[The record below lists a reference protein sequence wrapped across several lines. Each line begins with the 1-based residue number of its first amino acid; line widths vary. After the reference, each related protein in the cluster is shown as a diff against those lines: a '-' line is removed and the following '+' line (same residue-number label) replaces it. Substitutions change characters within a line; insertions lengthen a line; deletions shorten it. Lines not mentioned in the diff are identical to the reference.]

1 MNSRVNSRAL
11 VTGASSGLGEQFSHL
26 FAADGI
32 DLAITSSPRS
42 AARIEE
48 LADALRTRYH
58 VGVQTIS
65 VDLATPGSAAEL
77 YGEVVAEGTVDYLVN
92 NAAFGIVGIPLQ
104 QYPPG
109 ELARMVQVNVASLAE
124 LTEACV
130 RDMVARGSG
139 KILNVSSISG
149 YVVPHGVECG
159 YAASKAFVVSF
170 SECLAQDLKGT
181 GVTCTHLAPGPTRT
195 EFFDTAGL
203 SDIRRLEPMMMDAE
217 TVARAGYEAMMAGKP
232 ACIPGVVNKLMR
244 TTMRFAPSRNF
255 TAWASGLAV
264 RR

>member
-1 MNSRVNSRAL
+1 MTNSRAL
-11 VTGASSGLGEQFSHL
+11 VTGASTGLGEQFSHL

-32 DLAITSSPRS
+32 DIAITSSPRS
-42 AARIEE
+42 AVRLEK
-48 LADALRTRYH
+48 LAETLRTRYG

-65 VDLATPGSAAEL
+65 IDLATPGAAAQL
-77 YGEVVAEGTVDYLVN
+77 YDAVTVEAPIDYLVN

-104 QYPPG
+104 QYAQG
-109 ELARMVQVNVASLAE
+109 DLSRMVQVNVTALAE

-139 KILNVSSISG
+139 RILNVSSISG

-170 SECLAQDLKGT
+170 SECLAQDLRGT

-203 SDIRRLEPMMMDAE
+203 TDTRRLEPMMMDAAP
-217 TVARAGYEAMMAGKP
+217 VARAGYEAMMAGKP
-232 ACIPGVVNKLMR
+232 ACIPGVANKLMR
-244 TTMRFAPSRNF
+244 AMMRFAPSRRF
-255 TAWASGLAV
+255 TALASGMAV

>member
-1 MNSRVNSRAL
+1 MTARAL
-11 VTGASSGLGEQFSHL
+11 VTGASTGLGEQFSHL

-32 DLAITSSPRS
+32 DVAITSSPRS
-42 AARIEE
+42 AARLEE
-48 LADALRTRYH
+48 LAATLRARYG

-65 VDLATPGSAAEL
+65 IDLATPGSAAEL
-77 YGEVVAEGTVDYLVN
+77 YGAVAAEGQVDYLVN

-104 QYPPG
+104 QYQPG
-109 ELARMVQVNVASLAE
+109 ELARMVGVNVLTLAE

-139 KILNVSSISG
+139 RILNVSSISG

-203 SDIRRLEPMMMDAE
+203 SDIARLEPMMMDAD
-217 TVARAGYEAMMAGKP
+217 TVARAGYDAMMAGKP

-244 TTMRFAPSRNF
+244 TTMRFAPSRTF
-255 TAWASGLAV
+255 TAWASGRAV

>member
-1 MNSRVNSRAL
+1 MNSRAL
-11 VTGASSGLGEQFSHL
+11 VTGASTGLGVQFSHL
-26 FAADGI
+26 FAVDGI

-48 LADALRTRYH
+48 LADTLR
-58 VGVQTIS
+58 
-65 VDLATPGSAAEL
+65 A
-77 YGEVVAEGTVDYLVN
+77 LVN

-104 QYPPG
+104 EYPPG
-109 ELARMVQVNVASLAE
+109 DLARMIQVNVASLAE
-124 LTEACV
+124 LAEACV
-130 RDMVARGSG
+130 RDMVPRGSG
-139 KILNVSSISG
+139 RILNVSSISG

-203 SDIRRLEPMMMDAE
+203 SDVRRLEPMMMDAE
-217 TVARAGYEAMMAGKP
+217 TVARAGYAAMMAGKP
-232 ACIPGVVNKLMR
+232 ACIPGVANKLMR
-244 TTMRFAPSRNF
+244 TMMRFAPSRTV
-255 TAWASGLAV
+255 TARASGSAV

>member
-1 MNSRVNSRAL
+1 MSRRAL
-11 VTGASSGLGEQFSHL
+11 VTGASTGLGVQFSHL

-32 DLAITSSPRS
+32 DVAITSSPRS
-42 AARIEE
+42 AARLEE
-48 LADALRTRYH
+48 LADTLRSRYG
-58 VGVQTIS
+58 VAVQTIS
-65 VDLATPGSAAEL
+65 VDLAEPGSAAKL
-77 YGEVVAEGTVDYLVN
+77 YDTAAAEGPLEYLVN

-104 QYPPG
+104 QYAPG

-124 LTEACV
+124 LTEAAV
-130 RDMVARGSG
+130 RDMVPRGSG
-139 KILNVSSISG
+139 RIMNVSSISG

-203 SDIRRLEPMMMDAE
+203 SDIKRLEPMMMDAE
-217 TVARAGYEAMMAGKP
+217 TVARAGYAAMMAGKP
-232 ACIPGVVNKLMR
+232 ACIPGVANKLMR
-244 TTMRFAPSRNF
+244 TMMRFAPSRDF
-255 TAWASGLAV
+255 TAWASGSAV